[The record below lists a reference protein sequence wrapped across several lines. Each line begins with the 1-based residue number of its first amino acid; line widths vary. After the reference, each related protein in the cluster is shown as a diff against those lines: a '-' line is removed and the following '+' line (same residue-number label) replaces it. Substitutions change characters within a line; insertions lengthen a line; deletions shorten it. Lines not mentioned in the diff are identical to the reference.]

1 MPTRKVAV
9 IAIGGNSLILSKD
22 AQTVQDQYRALCV
35 TGKHIV
41 SLVELGYQVVVTYGN
56 GPQVGFLLWRSEV
69 AHATSGLHGLPL
81 VTCVADTQGGI
92 GYQIQQTLKNEF
104 LRRGLCEDSIAVL
117 TQVVVDKNDPGFRN
131 PTKPVGEFY
140 PPERAEVLRRE
151 NPSWV
156 LREDAGRGFRRYVPS
171 PRPLEIVEEAGLK
184 TLLASGLHLIAGGGG
199 GIPVFRTEGGY
210 EGVDAVVDK
219 DLDLLPARQTHQ
231 ERLVRH
237 FHGGVQCRHPF
248 RNARAGKYFP
258 DDRGGGDGL
267 RGSRVLRSRQYAS
280 QGLGGGG
287 LRQGNRQ
294 GGHHHL
300 AGKRPRRGRGRQGDA
315 YRPLIG
321 PQSSG
326 RTAYLPRLA
335 RFGNAPEGF
344 MRRKNGK
351 GLRR

>member
-117 TQVVVDKNDPGFRN
+117 TQVVVDKDDPGFRN

-156 LREDAGRGFRRYVPS
+156 LREDAGRGFRGAAV
-171 PRPLEIVEEAGLK
+171 AG
-184 TLLASGLHLIAGGGG
+184 IAGGGG

-219 DLDLLPARQTHQ
+219 DLTSCLLAKRIKSDLFVISTAVSNVAIHFGTPEQENISRMTVAEAMACVEAGYFAPGSMLPKVLAAVDFVKATGK
-231 ERLVRH
+231 EAIITSPENVRAA
-237 FHGGVQCRHPF
+237 V
-248 RNARAGKYFP
+248 
-258 DDRGGGDGL
+258 
-267 RGSRVLRSRQYAS
+267 V
-280 QGLGGGG
+280 
-287 LRQGNRQ
+287 
-294 GGHHHL
+294 
-300 AGKRPRRGRGRQGDA
+300 
-315 YRPLIG
+315 
-321 PQSSG
+321 
-326 RTAYLPRLA
+326 
-335 RFGNAPEGF
+335 E
-344 MRRKNGK
+344 GK
-351 GLRR
+351 GTHIVP

>member
-117 TQVVVDKNDPGFRN
+117 TQVVVDKDDPGFRN

-140 PPERAEVLRRE
+140 PPERARGPPPRKPLVGAQGRRRARLPALRTLSTPFGDRRGGRVE
-151 NPSWV
+151 NAPCLGPAPHRGRWRRYPGV
-156 LREDAGRGFRRYVPS
+156 PYGRG
-171 PRPLEIVEEAGLK
+171 L
-184 TLLASGLHLIAGGGG
+184 
-199 GIPVFRTEGGY
+199 
-210 EGVDAVVDK
+210 
-219 DLDLLPARQTHQ
+219 
-231 ERLVRH
+231 
-237 FHGGVQCRHPF
+237 
-248 RNARAGKYFP
+248 
-258 DDRGGGDGL
+258 
-267 RGSRVLRSRQYAS
+267 
-280 QGLGGGG
+280 
-287 LRQGNRQ
+287 
-294 GGHHHL
+294 
-300 AGKRPRRGRGRQGDA
+300 
-315 YRPLIG
+315 
-321 PQSSG
+321 
-326 RTAYLPRLA
+326 
-335 RFGNAPEGF
+335 
-344 MRRKNGK
+344 
-351 GLRR
+351 

>member
-1 MPTRKVAV
+1 MEMARRWASCC
-9 IAIGGNSLILSKD
+9 GGAKSR
-22 AQTVQDQYRALCV
+22 T
-35 TGKHIV
+35 
-41 SLVELGYQVVVTYGN
+41 
-56 GPQVGFLLWRSEV
+56 P
-69 AHATSGLHGLPL
+69 SGLHGLPL

-117 TQVVVDKNDPGFRN
+117 TQVVVDKDDPGFRN

-219 DLDLLPARQTHQ
+219 DLTSCLLAKRIKSDLFVISTAVSNVAIHFGTPEQENISRMTVAEAMACVEAGYFAPGSMLPKVLAAVDF
-231 ERLVRH
+231 VRAT
-237 FHGGVQCRHPF
+237 GKEAIITSPENV
-248 RNARAGKYFP
+248 RAA
-258 DDRGGGDGL
+258 
-267 RGSRVLRSRQYAS
+267 VV
-280 QGLGGGG
+280 
-287 LRQGNRQ
+287 
-294 GGHHHL
+294 
-300 AGKRPRRGRGRQGDA
+300 
-315 YRPLIG
+315 
-321 PQSSG
+321 
-326 RTAYLPRLA
+326 
-335 RFGNAPEGF
+335 E
-344 MRRKNGK
+344 GK
-351 GLRR
+351 GTHIVP

>member
-219 DLDLLPARQTHQ
+219 DLTSCLLAKRIERAVCFPRSWRRWTSSGQPARRPSSPRRKTSAPRSWKARGRISSLDRSPIFREDGISAAPCAFW
-231 ERLVRH
+231 ERSGR
-237 FHGGVQCRHPF
+237 FYEE
-248 RNARAGKYFP
+248 KK
-258 DDRGGGDGL
+258 
-267 RGSRVLRSRQYAS
+267 
-280 QGLGGGG
+280 
-287 LRQGNRQ
+287 RQGV
-294 GGHHHL
+294 
-300 AGKRPRRGRGRQGDA
+300 AERG
-315 YRPLIG
+315 LIRYDK
-321 PQSSG
+321 P
-326 RTAYLPRLA
+326 
-335 RFGNAPEGF
+335 
-344 MRRKNGK
+344 K
-351 GLRR
+351 

>member
-140 PPERAEVLRRE
+140 PPERAEVLLRE

-156 LREDAGRGFRRYVPS
+156 LREDAGRGFPALRTLSTPFGDRRGGRVENAPCLGPAPHRGRWRRYPGVP
-171 PRPLEIVEEAGLK
+171 
-184 TLLASGLHLIAGGGG
+184 
-199 GIPVFRTEGGY
+199 Y
-210 EGVDAVVDK
+210 
-219 DLDLLPARQTHQ
+219 
-231 ERLVRH
+231 
-237 FHGGVQCRHPF
+237 
-248 RNARAGKYFP
+248 
-258 DDRGGGDGL
+258 
-267 RGSRVLRSRQYAS
+267 
-280 QGLGGGG
+280 GGG
-287 LRQGNRQ
+287 L
-294 GGHHHL
+294 
-300 AGKRPRRGRGRQGDA
+300 
-315 YRPLIG
+315 
-321 PQSSG
+321 
-326 RTAYLPRLA
+326 
-335 RFGNAPEGF
+335 
-344 MRRKNGK
+344 
-351 GLRR
+351 

>member
-117 TQVVVDKNDPGFRN
+117 TQVVVDKDDPGFRN

-171 PRPLEIVEEAGLK
+171 PRPLEIVEEAGLR

-219 DLDLLPARQTHQ
+219 DLTSCLLAKRIKSDLFVISTAVSNVAIHFGTPEQENISRMPGTSLRAVCFPRSWRRWTSSGQPAR
-231 ERLVRH
+231 R
-237 FHGGVQCRHPF
+237 P
-248 RNARAGKYFP
+248 
-258 DDRGGGDGL
+258 
-267 RGSRVLRSRQYAS
+267 SS
-280 QGLGGGG
+280 
-287 LRQGNRQ
+287 
-294 GGHHHL
+294 
-300 AGKRPRRGRGRQGDA
+300 PRRKTSAPRSWKARGR
-315 YRPLIG
+315 I
-321 PQSSG
+321 SSPDRCPIFREDG
-326 RTAYLPRLA
+326 CLPRLA
-335 RFGNAPEGF
+335 RLGNAPEGF

-351 GLRR
+351 GLRRWG

>member
-117 TQVVVDKNDPGFRN
+117 TQVVVDKDDPGFRN

-156 LREDAGRGFRRYVPS
+156 LREDAGRGFPALRTLSTPFGDRRGGRVENAPCLGPAPHRGRWRRYPGVP
-171 PRPLEIVEEAGLK
+171 
-184 TLLASGLHLIAGGGG
+184 
-199 GIPVFRTEGGY
+199 Y
-210 EGVDAVVDK
+210 
-219 DLDLLPARQTHQ
+219 
-231 ERLVRH
+231 
-237 FHGGVQCRHPF
+237 
-248 RNARAGKYFP
+248 
-258 DDRGGGDGL
+258 
-267 RGSRVLRSRQYAS
+267 
-280 QGLGGGG
+280 
-287 LRQGNRQ
+287 
-294 GGHHHL
+294 
-300 AGKRPRRGRGRQGDA
+300 GRG
-315 YRPLIG
+315 L
-321 PQSSG
+321 
-326 RTAYLPRLA
+326 
-335 RFGNAPEGF
+335 
-344 MRRKNGK
+344 
-351 GLRR
+351 

>member
-117 TQVVVDKNDPGFRN
+117 TQVVVDKDDPGFRN

-151 NPSWV
+151 KPSWV

-219 DLDLLPARQTHQ
+219 DLTSCLLAKRIKSDLFVISTA
-231 ERLVRH
+231 VSNVAIH
-237 FHGGVQCRHPF
+237 FGTPEQ
-248 RNARAGKYFP
+248 
-258 DDRGGGDGL
+258 
-267 RGSRVLRSRQYAS
+267 RSEEHTSELQS
-280 QGLGGGG
+280 Q
-287 LRQGNRQ
+287 R
-294 GGHHHL
+294 
-300 AGKRPRRGRGRQGDA
+300 
-315 YRPLIG
+315 
-321 PQSSG
+321 
-326 RTAYLPRLA
+326 
-335 RFGNAPEGF
+335 
-344 MRRKNGK
+344 
-351 GLRR
+351 

>member
-104 LRRGLCEDSIAVL
+104 LRR
-117 TQVVVDKNDPGFRN
+117 
-131 PTKPVGEFY
+131 
-140 PPERAEVLRRE
+140 E

-219 DLDLLPARQTHQ
+219 DLTSCLLAKRIKSDLFVISTAVSNVAIHFGTPEQENISRMTVAEAMACVEAGYFAPSGQPAR
-231 ERLVRH
+231 R
-237 FHGGVQCRHPF
+237 P
-248 RNARAGKYFP
+248 
-258 DDRGGGDGL
+258 
-267 RGSRVLRSRQYAS
+267 SS
-280 QGLGGGG
+280 
-287 LRQGNRQ
+287 
-294 GGHHHL
+294 
-300 AGKRPRRGRGRQGDA
+300 PRRKTSAPRSWKARGR
-315 YRPLIG
+315 I
-321 PQSSG
+321 SSPDRCPIFREDG
-326 RTAYLPRLA
+326 CLPRLA
-335 RFGNAPEGF
+335 RLGNAPEGF

-351 GLRR
+351 GLRRWG

>member
-117 TQVVVDKNDPGFRN
+117 TQVVVDKDDPGFRN

-140 PPERAEVLRRE
+140 PPER
-151 NPSWV
+151 PSSS
-156 LREDAGRGFRRYVPS
+156 AAKIPRGCS
-171 PRPLEIVEEAGLK
+171 GK
-184 TLLASGLHLIAGGGG
+184 TPGAASGVTYPLHALW
-199 GIPVFRTEGGY
+199 RS
-210 EGVDAVVDK
+210 
-219 DLDLLPARQTHQ
+219 
-231 ERLVRH
+231 
-237 FHGGVQCRHPF
+237 
-248 RNARAGKYFP
+248 
-258 DDRGGGDGL
+258 
-267 RGSRVLRSRQYAS
+267 SR
-280 QGLGGGG
+280 
-287 LRQGNRQ
+287 
-294 GGHHHL
+294 
-300 AGKRPRRGRGRQGDA
+300 RPG
-315 YRPLIG
+315 
-321 PQSSG
+321 
-326 RTAYLPRLA
+326 
-335 RFGNAPEGF
+335 
-344 MRRKNGK
+344 
-351 GLRR
+351 

>member
-117 TQVVVDKNDPGFRN
+117 TQVVVDKDDPGFRN

-199 GIPVFRTEGGY
+199 GIPVFRTEG
-210 EGVDAVVDK
+210 VM
-219 DLDLLPARQTHQ
+219 
-231 ERLVRH
+231 
-237 FHGGVQCRHPF
+237 
-248 RNARAGKYFP
+248 RASMP
-258 DDRGGGDGL
+258 WWIR
-267 RGSRVLRSRQYAS
+267 
-280 QGLGGGG
+280 
-287 LRQGNRQ
+287 
-294 GGHHHL
+294 
-300 AGKRPRRGRGRQGDA
+300 
-315 YRPLIG
+315 I
-321 PQSSG
+321 
-326 RTAYLPRLA
+326 
-335 RFGNAPEGF
+335 
-344 MRRKNGK
+344 
-351 GLRR
+351 

>member
-117 TQVVVDKNDPGFRN
+117 TQVVVDKDDPGFRN

-171 PRPLEIVEEAGLK
+171 PRPLEIVEEAGLR

-199 GIPVFRTEGGY
+199 GIPVFRTEG
-210 EGVDAVVDK
+210 
-219 DLDLLPARQTHQ
+219 
-231 ERLVRH
+231 
-237 FHGGVQCRHPF
+237 
-248 RNARAGKYFP
+248 
-258 DDRGGGDGL
+258 
-267 RGSRVLRSRQYAS
+267 VLCSGQYAS
-280 QGLGGGG
+280 QGPGGGG

-321 PQSSG
+321 AQSSA
-326 RTAYLPRLA
+326 RTDVCRALRVSGTL
-335 RFGNAPEGF
+335 
-344 MRRKNGK
+344 RKV
-351 GLRR
+351 L

>member
-117 TQVVVDKNDPGFRN
+117 TQVVVDKDDPGFRN

-140 PPERAEVLRRE
+140 PPE
-151 NPSWV
+151 
-156 LREDAGRGFRRYVPS
+156 RGFRRYVPS
-171 PRPLEIVEEAGLK
+171 PRPLEIVEEAGLR

-219 DLDLLPARQTHQ
+219 DLTSCLLAKRIKSDLFVISTAVSNVAIHFGTPEQENISRMTVAEAMACVEAGYFAPGSMLPKVLAAVDFVSATGK
-231 ERLVRH
+231 EAIITSPENVRAA
-237 FHGGVQCRHPF
+237 V
-248 RNARAGKYFP
+248 
-258 DDRGGGDGL
+258 
-267 RGSRVLRSRQYAS
+267 V
-280 QGLGGGG
+280 
-287 LRQGNRQ
+287 
-294 GGHHHL
+294 
-300 AGKRPRRGRGRQGDA
+300 
-315 YRPLIG
+315 
-321 PQSSG
+321 
-326 RTAYLPRLA
+326 
-335 RFGNAPEGF
+335 E
-344 MRRKNGK
+344 GK
-351 GLRR
+351 GTHIVP

>member
-117 TQVVVDKNDPGFRN
+117 TQVVVDKDDPGFRN

-184 TLLASGLHLIAGGGG
+184 TLLASCLHPIAGGGG
-199 GIPVFRTEGGY
+199 GIPARRPSSPRRKTSAPRSWKARGRISSLDRSPIFREDGISAAPCAFWERSGRFY
-210 EGVDAVVDK
+210 EEK
-219 DLDLLPARQTHQ
+219 
-231 ERLVRH
+231 
-237 FHGGVQCRHPF
+237 
-248 RNARAGKYFP
+248 K
-258 DDRGGGDGL
+258 
-267 RGSRVLRSRQYAS
+267 
-280 QGLGGGG
+280 
-287 LRQGNRQ
+287 RQGV
-294 GGHHHL
+294 
-300 AGKRPRRGRGRQGDA
+300 AEIGRIR
-315 YRPLIG
+315 YNKL
-321 PQSSG
+321 
-326 RTAYLPRLA
+326 
-335 RFGNAPEGF
+335 
-344 MRRKNGK
+344 K
-351 GLRR
+351 

>member
-117 TQVVVDKNDPGFRN
+117 TQVVVDKDDPGFRN

-171 PRPLEIVEEAGLK
+171 PRPLEIVEEAGLR
-184 TLLASGLHLIAGGGG
+184 ASMPWWIR
-199 GIPVFRTEGGY
+199 I
-210 EGVDAVVDK
+210 
-219 DLDLLPARQTHQ
+219 
-231 ERLVRH
+231 
-237 FHGGVQCRHPF
+237 
-248 RNARAGKYFP
+248 
-258 DDRGGGDGL
+258 
-267 RGSRVLRSRQYAS
+267 
-280 QGLGGGG
+280 
-287 LRQGNRQ
+287 
-294 GGHHHL
+294 
-300 AGKRPRRGRGRQGDA
+300 
-315 YRPLIG
+315 
-321 PQSSG
+321 
-326 RTAYLPRLA
+326 
-335 RFGNAPEGF
+335 
-344 MRRKNGK
+344 
-351 GLRR
+351 